1 MLEPFDNLRDYGEL
15 CVIDQRIE
23 SEIIGQTARARSV
36 APRDVA
42 VALARDGEDW
52 RKYLPR
58 IRQVAIS
65 LHADGKLLFI
75 RKKKSV
81 SPIGLKGVF
90 RLASPVSWGSAS
102 E

>member
-1 MLEPFDNLRDYGEL
+1 M
-15 CVIDQRIE
+15 IDQRVE
-23 SEIIGQTARARSV
+23 EEIIRQVTGARSV

-42 VALARDGEDW
+42 VALARDDEDW

-58 IRQVAIS
+58 IRQVATS
-65 LHADGKLLFI
+65 MHAEGRLLFI

-81 SPIGLKGVF
+81 SPVGLKGVF
-90 RLASPVSWGSAS
+90 RLAAPDVWGRSD

>member
-1 MLEPFDNLRDYGEL
+1 M
-15 CVIDQRIE
+15 IDQRVE
-23 SEIIGQTARARSV
+23 EEIIRQVAGARSV

-42 VALARDGEDW
+42 VALVREGEDW

-58 IRQVAIS
+58 IRQVATS
-65 LHADGKLLFI
+65 LHADGRLLFI

-81 SPIGLKGVF
+81 SPAGLKGVF
-90 RLASPVSWGSAS
+90 RLAAPDVWERSG

>member
-1 MLEPFDNLRDYGEL
+1 M
-15 CVIDQRIE
+15 IDQRIE
-23 SEIIGQTARARSV
+23 EEIVRQIADAQSV

-42 VALARDGEDW
+42 VVLVRDGEDW

-58 IRQVAIS
+58 IRQVATS
-65 LHADGKLLFI
+65 LHAAGRLLFI

-81 SPIGLKGVF
+81 SPVGLKGVF
-90 RLASPVSWGSAS
+90 RLASPDNWGSAG